1 MKSVDE
7 QIAIAREA
15 QRKVDN
21 YTQEQINE
29 VCMAIGW
36 EVYNDENIAQ
46 LAKLAVEETGYGR
59 VEDKIAKH
67 KNKIL
72 GVLRDT
78 LCLIWKILKS
88 NTWWSCSAAS
98 QRPMTLAPTAM
109 HRQDCEYGAGR
120 LLKSVMLNY

>member
-7 QIAIAREA
+7 LIAIAREA
-15 QRKVDN
+15 QSKVDN

-29 VCMAIGW
+29 VCLAIGW

-46 LAKLAVEETGYGR
+46 LAKSAVEETGYGR

-78 LCLIWKILKS
+78 
-88 NTWWSCSAAS
+88 
-98 QRPMTLAPTAM
+98 
-109 HRQDCEYGAGR
+109 
-120 LLKSVMLNY
+120 